1 MNGLFAVLADMT
13 ELQEE
18 LFKAHGMQPPRN
30 LQDFCATLCHTTP
43 VKPGQAVQEEVDD
56 DEDIVPSDQE
66 LPSDDEVDDAVHKP
80 QRAPATTT
88 ARADRIRR
96 RAAVGTSSR
105 QTRLQASSASHVSAE
120 KAPED
125 PIEPTLP
132 TLPSTAPP
140 TATES
145 LLDEQV

>member
-1 MNGLFAVLADMT
+1 MN

-43 VKPGQAVQEEVDD
+43 VKPGQAVQDEVDD
-56 DEDIVPSDQE
+56 EEDIVPSDQE
-66 LPSDDEVDDAVHKP
+66 LPSDDEGDDAVHKP
-80 QRAPATTT
+80 QRASATTN

-96 RAAVGTSSR
+96 RAAVGNSSR
-105 QTRLQASSASHVSAE
+105 QTRLQASSASHGSGE

-125 PIEPTLP
+125 PIEPTHT
-132 TLPSTAPP
+132 TLPNTAPP

-145 LLDEQV
+145 RNDEQV